1 MGGALVGG
9 LLAAG
14 WPPAALTVVEA
25 SETRRAALAD
35 ELPGVP
41 VIADPVAGQGA
52 VVAVKPA
59 DGEAACRAVAGTG
72 TPRALSI
79 MAGVTLADLAAWLG
93 PACTSLRAMPNTP
106 ALVRAGV
113 SALAGPPGATEADLA
128 WGEEILG
135 AVGRVVRVAEPDLD
149 AVTGLSGSGPAYV
162 FLVAEA
168 LVDAGVAAGL
178 SPAVSATLALE
189 TLAGAGRLLVESG
202 DAPGALRAQV
212 TSPGGTTEAGLAVLE
227 DRGLRAALVA
237 AVEAATARSR
247 ELGRRS

>member
-9 LLAAG
+9 LIAAG

-25 SETRRAALAD
+25 SEARRAALAD
-35 ELPGVP
+35 ELPGVT
-41 VIADPVAGQGA
+41 VGADPVAGEGA

-59 DGEAACRAVAGTG
+59 DGETACRAVAGTK
-72 TPRALSI
+72 TPRVLSI
-79 MAGVTLADLAAWLG
+79 MAGVTLADLSVWLG
-93 PACTSLRAMPNTP
+93 PGCTALRAMPNTP

-113 SALAGPPGATEADLA
+113 SALAGAPGATEPDLA
-128 WGEEILG
+128 WAEEVLG
-135 AVGRVVRVAEPDLD
+135 AVGRVVRVAESDLD

-178 SPAVSATLALE
+178 SPAVSTTLALE
-189 TLAGAGRLLVESG
+189 TLAGAGRLLVETG
-202 DAPGALRAQV
+202 DAPAALRAQV